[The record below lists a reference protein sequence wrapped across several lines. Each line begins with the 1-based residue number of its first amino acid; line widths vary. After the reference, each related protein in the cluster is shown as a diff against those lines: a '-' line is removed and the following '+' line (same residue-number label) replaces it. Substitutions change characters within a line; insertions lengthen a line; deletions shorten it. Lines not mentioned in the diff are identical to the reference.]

1 MKKIYWIVG
10 LLACVIHGNAQHS
23 RTLLLKNATIIDGD
37 ASVAPRK
44 GNVLLRQGMIA
55 GVLYDSTVAA
65 DSVIDCTGKFITP
78 GLMDAHVHLATMG
91 MDHQQAAERTTDSIL
106 QNMLRHGITTV
117 RDMAGDAVFLARY
130 SRLAA
135 TGQLLSPD
143 IFYAAQFAGPGYF
156 ELVGKGSR
164 ESADLGT
171 TPWYC
176 AITPQTDLR
185 LAVAAAKGAGVTG
198 IKVYADLSR
207 EQIAA
212 ITQEAH
218 RQGIQVWSHGAVFP
232 AKPAD
237 AVAAGAN
244 SLSHANDLCFQQ
256 LPGDTL
262 EISGAWQQL
271 YKGFVLDTSV
281 QISLLKQMKEKGIF
295 LDPTVFHAGN
305 NKMENAFIITRL
317 AHRLGV
323 SVVAGTDWIYPAK
336 AEPVPLMEE
345 MKLLV
350 ARCGMSPAQVLQCAT
365 LNGALVTGLKDRGLV
380 RADKKADLLILDAD
394 PLKDVTRLF
403 SPKIVIKHGIVL
415 KIQP

>member
-1 MKKIYWIVG
+1 MKKIYWIAG
-10 LLACVIHGNAQHS
+10 LLACVVHGNAQHS
-23 RTLLLKNATIIDGD
+23 RSLLLKNATIIDGD
-37 ASVAPRK
+37 AGVAPRK
-44 GNVLLRQGMIA
+44 GSLLLRQGMITD
-55 GVLYDSTVAA
+55 VLYDRTVLA
-65 DSVIDCTGKFITP
+65 DTVIDCTGKFITP
-78 GLMDAHVHLATMG
+78 GLMDAHVHLATMS
-91 MDHQQAAERTTDSIL
+91 MDRQQAAERTTDSIL
-106 QNMLRHGITTV
+106 KNMLRHGITTV

-135 TGQLLSPD
+135 TGQLPSPD

-156 ELVGKGSR
+156 ELIGKGSR
-164 ESADLGT
+164 ESADLGA

-176 AITPQTDLR
+176 AVTPQTDLR

-207 EQIAA
+207 EQVAA

-237 AVAAGAN
+237 AVAAGVN

-262 EISGAWQQL
+262 EISSAWQQL
-271 YKGFVLDTSV
+271 YKGFVLDTNV
-281 QISLLKQMKEKGIF
+281 QISLLKQMKEKAIF
-295 LDPTVFHAGN
+295 LDPTIFHAGN
-305 NKMENAFIITRL
+305 NKMENAFTITRL
-317 AHRLGV
+317 SHRLGV
-323 SVVAGTDWIYPAK
+323 SVVAGTDWIYPPK
-336 AEPVPLMEE
+336 TEPVPLMEE

-350 ARCGMSPAQVLQCAT
+350 TRCGMSPAQALQCAT

-380 RADKKADLLILDAD
+380 RAGKKADLLILEAD

-403 SPKIVIKHGIVL
+403 SPKLVIKHGVVL
-415 KIQP
+415 DIQP